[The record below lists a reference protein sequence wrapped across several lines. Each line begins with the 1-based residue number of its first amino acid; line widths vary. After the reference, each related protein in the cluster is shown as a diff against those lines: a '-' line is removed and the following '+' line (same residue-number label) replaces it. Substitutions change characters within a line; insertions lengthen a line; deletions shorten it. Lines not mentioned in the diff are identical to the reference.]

1 MKFCKPYRFCS
12 VRPGETETQLEIR
25 FYFKKVRHRL
35 QLEFKIDAWTRKPL
49 CLCPLVTL
57 ISQIRTNGKP
67 DKFVDVAAAADR
79 CFRRVLVVRQPLL
92 SAGEFLFWLFFF
104 HFLSKF
110 SSHQSVGL
118 LKFQW
123 CVV

>member
-35 QLEFKIDAWTRKPL
+35 QLEFKIDAWTKKLL

-79 CFRRVLVVRQPLL
+79 CFRRVLVVRRPLL
-92 SAGEFLFWLFFF
+92 SSGEFLFWLFFSIF
-104 HFLSKF
+104 FLNLALINPLVYLSF
-110 SSHQSVGL
+110 NDV
-118 LKFQW
+118 
-123 CVV
+123 